1 MVRQRRLAVPLET
14 SAKASAERL
23 LLLTEAMIDAVAR
36 DRPDELNGLLDSRQK
51 VIDQLATMDIDS
63 VAAAVLELATKA
75 ERRLLAEMRRSQ
87 AAVTRSLIETYARE
101 RKVRALPRRRDVG
114 LPADRVSRKGGF

>member
-1 MVRQRRLAVPLET
+1 MLLET

-23 LLLTEAMIDAVAR
+23 LLLTEALIDALAG

-51 VIDQLATMDIDS
+51 VIGQLATMDIDS
-63 VAAAVLELATKA
+63 AAAAVLKLATKA

-87 AAVTRSLIETYARE
+87 AAVTSSLIETYAGE
-101 RKVRALPRRRDVG
+101 RNVRAFRGAGTSAFRRTG
-114 LPADRVSRKGGF
+114 